1 MKIPSRGSDLGT
13 GSESLVGIDHTVVR
27 ARSGVTTWSPAHP
40 SVQEAVE
47 PMRSLKVQKAGRSPE
62 AQAEE
67 LANQPGGK
75 TIVIGW
81 RRHPGWGGGVLVVS
95 TGVGAS
101 WDALATQFIMALVR
115 N

>member
-1 MKIPSRGSDLGT
+1 MKIPSRGRDSGT
-13 GSESLVGIDHTVVR
+13 GSESLVGIDRTMVR

-47 PMRSLKVQKAGRSPE
+47 PMRSLKVQKVGRSQE
-62 AQAEE
+62 AQVGE

-81 RRHPGWGGGVLVVS
+81 RWHPGWGGVVLVVS
-95 TGVGAS
+95 TGAS
-101 WDALATQFIMALVR
+101 WDALATQLIMALVR